1 MESMHAAP
9 GEPMYSNAAA
19 PVVETK
25 SNSGGCASRNR
36 ASEHNNSSVPA
47 AASSSM
53 EEIGPAGH
61 APMVDVKVDI
71 DALVN
76 AENDDDPIDWLCSEH
91 EGSPFTDSDEEF
103 APF

>member
-1 MESMHAAP
+1 
-9 GEPMYSNAAA
+9 
-19 PVVETK
+19 
-25 SNSGGCASRNR
+25 
-36 ASEHNNSSVPA
+36 
-47 AASSSM
+47 M